1 MALSAHPLALTKMSP
16 VSGSTRLHLG
26 REQTVWFKVL
36 QGRSSYSRLVATDL
50 REHNDS
56 NILEISIDFVRT
68 KSISKFIERCRA

>member
-1 MALSAHPLALTKMSP
+1 MAGPSRTLRGRFRQQNAWPE
-16 VSGSTRLHLG
+16 LG